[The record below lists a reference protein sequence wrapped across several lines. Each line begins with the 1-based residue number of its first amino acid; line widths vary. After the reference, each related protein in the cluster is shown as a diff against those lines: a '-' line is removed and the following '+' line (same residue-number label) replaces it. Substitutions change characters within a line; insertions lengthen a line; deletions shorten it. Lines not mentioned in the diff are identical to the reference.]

1 MKRIAYIPARGGS
14 KGIPGKNIRSLLGR
28 PLISYTIA
36 AALESQCFG
45 RVFVS
50 TDSDE
55 IADVARGCGAWI
67 PFLRDGKFAQDTTLI
82 MDTIMDDMR
91 RLREMGETF
100 DTFCLL
106 QPTSPLR
113 SADDIRAAVELCER
127 YSEGVVGV
135 SPVNEHPL
143 LMRTMSSD
151 GRLNRIMPIPT
162 SARRQ
167 DMPAVYRV
175 NGAIYCLPTKQLIPG
190 TVLAD
195 SPRGIVMPEE
205 SGVDIDA
212 IDDFVQAEKILRN
225 RQEND
230 HA

>member
-14 KGIPGKNIRSLLGR
+14 KGIPGKNIRILLGR

-36 AALESQCFG
+36 AALEAQCFE

-55 IADVARGCGAWI
+55 IADIARRYGAWI
-67 PFLRDGKFAQDTTLI
+67 PFLRSRQFAQDSTLI

-91 RLREMGETF
+91 RLREIGETF

-113 SADDIRAAVELCER
+113 SADDIRAAVKLCEQC
-127 YSEGVVGV
+127 SEGVVGI

-151 GRLNRIMPIPT
+151 GRLNRILPIPT

-175 NGAIYCLPTKQLIPG
+175 NGAIYCLPSAQLQPG

-195 SPRGIVMPEE
+195 VPRGIVMPEE
-205 SGVDIDA
+205 SGVDIDD
-212 IDDFVQAEKILRN
+212 IDDFVRAEKILRS
-225 RQEND
+225 RQENA